1 MKYLLDTDS
10 CVYLLNGNES
20 LKKRVKEIGVY
31 SLVVTNSVLAE
42 LYFGAY
48 NSKKVEENLK
58 RIELFKKNLTVL
70 SDSEESAKEFGKVKA
85 NLKSK
90 GKIIEDFDILIASI
104 SIANRCILIT
114 NNTEHF
120 SRIDNLQMQNWLD
133 KNSFGKA

>member
-1 MKYLLDTDS
+1 LKYLLDTDS
-10 CVYLLNGNES
+10 CVYLLNGNEA
-20 LKKRVKEIGVY
+20 LKKRVEKIGVY
-31 SLVVTNSVLAE
+31 SLAVSNSVLAE

-70 SDSEESAKEFGKVKA
+70 SDSEESAKEFGKIKA

-104 SIANRCILIT
+104 SIANHCILIT

-120 SRIDNLQMQNWLD
+120 SRIDNLQTQNWLD
-133 KNSFGKA
+133 KNSSGKA

>member
-10 CVYLLNGNES
+10 CIYLLNGNKS
-20 LKKRVKEIGVY
+20 LKRKVKEIGVF
-31 SLVVTNSVLAE
+31 SLAVTNSVLAE

-104 SIANRCILIT
+104 SIVNYCILIT

-120 SRIDNLQMQNWLD
+120 NRIDNLQMQNWLD

>member
-1 MKYLLDTDS
+1 
-10 CVYLLNGNES
+10 
-20 LKKRVKEIGVY
+20 
-31 SLVVTNSVLAE
+31 VTNSVLAE

-90 GKIIEDFDILIASI
+90 GKIIEDFDILKRFTGKFI
-104 SIANRCILIT
+104 RLG
-114 NNTEHF
+114 
-120 SRIDNLQMQNWLD
+120 
-133 KNSFGKA
+133 KNIVQR